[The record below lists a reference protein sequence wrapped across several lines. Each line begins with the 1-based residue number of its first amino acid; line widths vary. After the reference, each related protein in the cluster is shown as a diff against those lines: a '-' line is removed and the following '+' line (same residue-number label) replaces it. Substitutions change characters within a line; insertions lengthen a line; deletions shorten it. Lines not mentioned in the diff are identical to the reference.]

1 MNSSSGRGGFAEAWG
16 HESHRDSRTCVWFD
30 VTGAGNPRRD
40 GVGERKTGARG
51 TLNKVMIRSGFHL
64 IKFPR
69 ESGWKIN

>member
-1 MNSSSGRGGFAEAWG
+1 MNNSSGRGGFAEAWG
-16 HESHRDSRTCVWFD
+16 HESHRDSQTCVWFD

-40 GVGERKTGARG
+40 RVGERKTGARG

-69 ESGWKIN
+69 ESGWKLN

>member
-1 MNSSSGRGGFAEAWG
+1 MKSSSGRGGLAEAWG
-16 HESHRDSRTCVWFD
+16 HESRGDSGTCVQFD
-30 VTGAGNPRRD
+30 VTGAGNPRGD

-69 ESGWKIN
+69 ESGWKLN